1 MLTINDLLEKA
12 KGKEFIYNKIA
23 NKVYADL
30 GIESAEV
37 TLTILYVVS
46 ELYNDPQIKE
56 VLSNDKKTSNT

>member
-12 KGKEFIYNKIA
+12 KGKEFIFNKIA

-30 GIESAEV
+30 GIKSAEV
-37 TLTILYVVS
+37 TLTILYVFS

-56 VLSNDKKTSNT
+56 VLSNDKKTSNP